1 MAVFR
6 TIVLVAALSGL
17 IAGIVLTV
25 AHEVATVPIILSAET
40 YEKAAEKGA
49 DRRAG
54 ASPTADHASA
64 HDSAAS
70 AWAPHEGLERKA
82 FTALADILTGIGF
95 ALLLVSA
102 YALRGGEV
110 NWRTGLYWG
119 LAGFA
124 SVTLAPG
131 LGLPPTLPGA
141 ATAPLAD
148 RQLWWSAAAVATAC
162 GLALLFL
169 GRRAIWAVAGLVLLV
184 LPHIVGAPQPA
195 EFGSVAPATLAHRFV
210 VAGVLSS
217 LLFWI
222 ALGSLSGALYKR
234 LR

>member
-17 IAGIVLTV
+17 IAGILATA
-25 AHEVATVPIILSAET
+25 AHEVATVPIILAAET
-40 YEKAAEKGA
+40 YEQAA
-49 DRRAG
+49 DRHAAR
-54 ASPTADHASA
+54 SPAADHAAA
-64 HDSAAS
+64 HDHATGE
-70 AWAPHEGLERKA
+70 WAPQQGLERKA
-82 FTALADILTGIGF
+82 FTALADVLTGIGF
-95 ALLLVSA
+95 ALMLVSA

-131 LGLPPTLPGA
+131 LGLPPTLPGTEA
-141 ATAPLAD
+141 APLAD
-148 RQLWWSAAAVATAC
+148 RQLWWSITAVATAC
-162 GLALLFL
+162 GLGLLFL
-169 GRRAIWAVAGLVLLV
+169 GRRPVWAVAGLVLLA

-195 EFGSVAPATLAHRFV
+195 AFGSVAPPLLAHRFV
-210 VAGVLSS
+210 VASVLSS

-222 ALGSLSGALYKR
+222 ALGSLTGIFYKR